1 MSSAC
6 RGETITEK
14 PANND
19 TVRRRRSRRQKN
31 LSFLYVNL
39 EGMNQEQDLAIA
51 TQRPSEGGGERIP
64 KPFDQLPRLAAET
77 TADNP
82 WPVSVLSQKFH
93 TAVERWPA
101 AWIAGQITEINKIGR
116 AHV

>member
-51 TQRPSEGGGERIP
+51 MQRPSEGGGERIP

-93 TAVERWPA
+93 TAVER
-101 AWIAGQITEINKIGR
+101 
-116 AHV
+116 

>member
-1 MSSAC
+1 M
-6 RGETITEK
+6 
-14 PANND
+14 
-19 TVRRRRSRRQKN
+19 
-31 LSFLYVNL
+31 SFLYVNL

-82 WPVSVLSQKFH
+82 
-93 TAVERWPA
+93 
-101 AWIAGQITEINKIGR
+101 GR
-116 AHV
+116 SAY